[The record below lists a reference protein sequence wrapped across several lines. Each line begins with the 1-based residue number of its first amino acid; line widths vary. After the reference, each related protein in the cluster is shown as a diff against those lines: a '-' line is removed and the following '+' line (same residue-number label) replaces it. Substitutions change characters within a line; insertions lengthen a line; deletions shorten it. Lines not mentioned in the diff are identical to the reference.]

1 MRAPAPARIGATMN
15 PAAPEH
21 ALAADDRSVRQRRV
35 AFSGAL
41 AALLTLAPLA
51 PQAQQAQQAQQ
62 SAATS
67 YGVEVIV
74 FRVSSAPTGEDW
86 DAAPP
91 GRGFGSSAARGG
103 GTPQVLRVLTPADY
117 HLGALEATL
126 KASGAWRPVAHAAW
140 VQTAANWGT
149 HAGIAL
155 SDVGINV
162 PGLSGMVYL
171 ERAPIYLHLGFD
183 VRLSAGASYAIKEM
197 RSVRYN
203 DKQYFDHPAFG
214 IIAVVTPI
222 KRAEAAP
229 AP

>member
-1 MRAPAPARIGATMN
+1 MN
-15 PAAPEH
+15 
-21 ALAADDRSVRQRRV
+21 LAAALDRL
-35 AFSGAL
+35 AWAAL
-41 AALLTLAPLA
+41 AALLVGIVPAAGAAAAPSAAPTAPLKI
-51 PQAQQAQQAQQ
+51 AQQ
-62 SAATS
+62 SAATL

-74 FRVSSAPTGEDW
+74 FRTSSVSSLEDW
-86 DAAPP
+86 DVVPP
-91 GRGFGSSAARGG
+91 GRGFGSSATRGG

-117 HLGALEATL
+117 RLGTLEATL
-126 KASGAWRPVAHAAW
+126 KTSGAWHPVAHAAW
-140 VQTAANWGT
+140 IQTAANWGT

-183 VRLSAGASYAIKEM
+183 VRLSGAASYAIREM

-203 DKQYFDHPAFG
+203 DRQYFDHPGFG

-222 KRAEAAP
+222 KHGEAAP